1 MAFHNPVTVELF
13 DENDDIIVPVTMPI
27 SITNNLQ
34 AFDFNYIAVQ
44 VETYD
49 WTIGWRGTH

>member
-49 WTIGWRGTH
+49 SVMREVLNR